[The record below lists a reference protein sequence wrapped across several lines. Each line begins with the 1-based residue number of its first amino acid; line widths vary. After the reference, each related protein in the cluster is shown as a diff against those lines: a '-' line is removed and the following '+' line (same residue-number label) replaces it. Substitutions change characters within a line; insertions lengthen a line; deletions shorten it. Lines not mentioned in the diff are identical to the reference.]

1 MTKSITVLLAD
12 DHELVREMLAERLG
26 NEPDVEVVASVADAG
41 EALEAARDCA
51 PDVLVLDIDMPG
63 RSVFEVAAEIRKLHP
78 SARVVFLS
86 AHLTDQYIE
95 QALEVEAAGY
105 LTKDEPTAR
114 LIDAI
119 RAVARGATH
128 FSSSV
133 SERIVIDE
141 HGAHLGRDH
150 LTRLRLLTQREV
162 EVLGHLA
169 QGLPKKSIAR
179 LMDISVKTVE
189 KHCDHVMEKLDI
201 HDRVQLARFAIR
213 EGLSQP

>member
-1 MTKSITVLLAD
+1 MTQPITVLLAD
-12 DHELVREMLAERLG
+12 DHALVREMLAERLES
-26 NEPDVEVVASVADAG
+26 EPDIQVLASVADAG
-41 EALEAARDCA
+41 EALEAARES
-51 PDVLVLDIDMPG
+51 PPGVVIMDIDMPG
-63 RSVFEVAAEIRKLHP
+63 RSAFEVASEIRELHP
-78 SARVVFLS
+78 GVRVIFLS
-86 AHLTDQYIE
+86 AHLNDQYIE
-95 QALEVEAAGY
+95 QALESEAAGY

-114 LIDAI
+114 LIEAI

-128 FSSSV
+128 FSSAV

-141 HGAHLGRDH
+141 HGAHLGHDH
-150 LTRLRLLTQREV
+150 LTRLHLLTQRER

-169 QGLPKKSIAR
+169 KGLPKKSIAR
-179 LMDISVKTVE
+179 LMGISVKTVE

>member
-1 MTKSITVLLAD
+1 MSKPITVLLAD
-12 DHELVREMLAERLG
+12 DHALIREMLAERLEG
-26 NEPDVEVVASVADAG
+26 ESDIEVLASVADAG
-41 EALEAARDCA
+41 EALEAAKEC
-51 PDVLVLDIDMPG
+51 PPVVLIMDIDMPG
-63 RSVFEVAAEIRKLHP
+63 RSPFEVASEIRRVQP
-78 SARVVFLS
+78 STRVIFLS
-86 AHLTDQYIE
+86 AHLNDQYIE
-95 QALEVEAAGY
+95 QALESEAAGY

-114 LIDAI
+114 LFEAI
-119 RAVARGATH
+119 RAVARGGTH
-128 FSSSV
+128 FSSAV

-141 HGAHLGRDH
+141 HGAHLGHDH
-150 LTRLRLLTQREV
+150 LTRLHLLTQRER

-179 LMDISVKTVE
+179 LMGISVKTVE

>member
-1 MTKSITVLLAD
+1 MNKPISVLLAD
-12 DHELVREMLAERLG
+12 DHTLVREMLVERLDS
-26 NEPDVEVVASVADAG
+26 EADIEVVASVSDAG
-41 EALEAARDCA
+41 EALQAAIEKQ
-51 PDVLVLDIDMPG
+51 PQVLLLDIDMPG
-63 RSVFEVAAEIRKLHP
+63 RSPFEVAAEIRKSLP
-78 SARVVFLS
+78 SSRVIFLS
-86 AHLTDQYIE
+86 AHMNDQYIE
-95 QALEVEAAGY
+95 QALECEAAGY

-119 RAVARGATH
+119 RAVARGSTH
-128 FSSSV
+128 FSSAV

-141 HGAHLGRDH
+141 HGAHLSRDH
-150 LTRLRLLTQREV
+150 LTRLKLLTQREL

-169 QGLPKKSIAR
+169 QGLPKKTIAR
-179 LMDISVKTVE
+179 LMGISVKTVE